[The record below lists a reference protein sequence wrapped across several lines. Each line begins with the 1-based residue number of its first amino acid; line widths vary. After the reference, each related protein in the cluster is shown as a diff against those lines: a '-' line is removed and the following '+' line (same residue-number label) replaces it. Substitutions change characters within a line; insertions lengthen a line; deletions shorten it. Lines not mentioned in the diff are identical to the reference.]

1 MKGRMTTLPDGEQ
14 IWIFIFA
21 MLFSAVSWLGKFL
34 RNLSGEEHTSIAKLG
49 GGLIGST
56 LLGFVVASLLIT
68 YMRLEPV
75 IVWTASIMAG
85 ALGEK
90 VTYGIIAAVIKSK
103 TGLPLDFDADK
114 KEEEL

>member
-1 MKGRMTTLPDGEQ
+1 MSALPDGEQ

-34 RNLSGEEHTSIAKLG
+34 RNLSGEEHTSVANLG

-56 LLGFVVASLLIT
+56 LLGFVVASLLLT
-68 YMRLEPV
+68 YMKLEPV
-75 IVWTASIMAG
+75 IVWTASIAAG

-90 VTYGIIAAVIKSK
+90 ATYRIIASVIKSK
-103 TGLPLDFDADK
+103 TGVQLDYDEEEKDK
-114 KEEEL
+114 KS